1 MSVRTVSRKKKG
13 TGYEVRYPDQ
23 SGRLLSRTF
32 NSKRDAE
39 LFDKEQSIARS
50 HGTFLDSSDG
60 KKYLSE
66 VFNEWIAPMSNKSPK
81 SILEL
86 NSLWKTHIEPTFGK
100 RRINSIK
107 TAEIRKWLLNA
118 PIEKMSSDRRNRSLK
133 NVFVRLL
140 DYSVDM
146 GYISKNVARGSN
158 GRVVNFGI
166 TFVKQ
171 SRFKRVLPFQDL
183 IKLVLACG
191 EFQNLIFIMGI
202 LGPRWAEAI
211 ALKKKDFDLDNKVLT
226 IERSISEINGH
237 FHAKSTKTNKVRKLP
252 LPEFIINR
260 LKSVLDS
267 KSDEDFIFTNSTN
280 GPISLSNFR
289 KRVLNPALIQ
299 AGLGK
304 LTLKD
309 LRTTAVS
316 LMIQMREPITVVS
329 KIAGHGNPATTLRY
343 YAELFESD
351 LLLTANNLDN
361 AFDESQLRK
370 FYGNAE
376 NNSLEISKSEA
387 DNQIAEENVSGP
399 CRDRTDD
406 PQIKSLLLYRL
417 S

>member
-13 TGYEVRYPDQ
+13 NGYEVRYPDQ
-23 SGRLLSRTF
+23 SGRLLSKTF

-211 ALKKKDFDLDNKVLT
+211 ALKKRDFDLDTKVLT

-237 FHAKSTKTNKVRKLP
+237 FHAKSSKTNKVRKLP